1 MDLKGFTTNTT
12 NLKPKTNY
20 NMALIAMAVYC
31 TEENQ
36 KDELFDR
43 TLFSLCN
50 TVNFKNHRIILSINS
65 STEKTLKAIDVVSDV
80 LRLQYGAALHVIH
93 NDTNI
98 GTAEAINKAW
108 KLRKEGEN
116 CIKMDDDVLIYN
128 PNWIEQMEEAI
139 ARAPQIGII
148 GLKRKDCIESV
159 EHEDEYFRSKLWQ
172 LPHVGGQRWV
182 TVEEVHHVMGTCQMY
197 SSALLD
203 KIGYLYQPKLYGWDD
218 VLASARSRAAGFK
231 NVFLPHIEI
240 DHIDEGKTPY
250 QAWKEKHA
258 GEDFPLIHK
267 LMDGY
272 KNGTESIYYNPF
284 K

>member
-1 MDLKGFTTNTT
+1 
-12 NLKPKTNY
+12 
-20 NMALIAMAVYC
+20 MALISMAVYC

-36 KDELFDR
+36 KDELLKE
-43 TLFSLCN
+43 TLRSLSN
-50 TVNFKNHRIILSINS
+50 TVDFTKNRLILSVNS
-65 STEKTLKAIDVVSDV
+65 ETKKTRDIIY
-80 LRLQYGAALHVIH
+80 RYGYNSIQGSGVTYQPIASQIIY

-108 KLRKEGEN
+108 QFRKEGEN
-116 CIKMDDDVLIYN
+116 CIKMDDDVVIYSSG
-128 PNWIEQMEEAI
+128 WVEQMEESI

-172 LPHVGGQRWV
+172 LPHIGGQRWV
-182 TVEEVHHVMGTCQMY
+182 NVEEVHHVMGTCQMY

-272 KNGTESIYYNPF
+272 KNGTEPIYYNPF

>member
-1 MDLKGFTTNTT
+1 ML
-12 NLKPKTNY
+12 
-20 NMALIAMAVYC
+20 AMAVYC

-36 KDELFDR
+36 KDELLER
-43 TLFSLCN
+43 TLESLDN
-50 TVNFKNHRIILSINS
+50 TVNFNTHSLILSINS
-65 STEKTLKAIDVVSDV
+65 HTDETKEILFNYRHIIEETIW
-80 LRLQYGAALHVIH
+80 

-108 KLRKEGEN
+108 KLRRDGEH
-116 CIKMDDDVLIYN
+116 CIKIDDDVVIHQSG
-128 PNWIEQMEEAI
+128 WIEQMEEAI
-139 ARAPQIGII
+139 SRAPQIGII

-172 LPHVGGQRWV
+172 LPHIGGQRWV
-182 TVEEVHHVMGTCQMY
+182 NVEEVHHVMGTCQMY

>member
-1 MDLKGFTTNTT
+1 
-12 NLKPKTNY
+12 
-20 NMALIAMAVYC
+20 MALISMAVYC

-36 KDELFDR
+36 KDELLDR
-43 TLFSLCN
+43 TLDSLFN
-50 TVNFKNHRIILSINS
+50 TVDFHNHRLILSINS
-65 STEKTLKAIDVVSDV
+65 YTEKTKEILFYYSANVFGGKSM
-80 LRLQYGAALHVIH
+80 LSHVIY

-108 KLRKEGEN
+108 QLRKEGEN
-116 CIKMDDDVLIYN
+116 CIKLDDDVVIYN
-128 PNWIEQMEEAI
+128 TNWIEQMEESI

-172 LPHVGGQRWV
+172 LPHIGGQRWV

>member
-1 MDLKGFTTNTT
+1 MRFTTNTN

-36 KDELFDR
+36 KDELLR
-43 TLFSLCN
+43 QTLYSMYD
-50 TVNFKNHRIILSINS
+50 TVDFKKHRLILSINS
-65 STEKTLKAIDVVSDV
+65 TTSKTMKMLE
-80 LRLQYGAALHVIH
+80 AAKILTPFETII

-108 KLRKEGEN
+108 QLRKEGEN
-116 CIKMDDDVLIYN
+116 CIKMDDDVVIYQSG
-128 PNWIEQMEEAI
+128 WIEQMEDAI
-139 ARAPQIGII
+139 SRAPQIGII
-148 GLKRKDCIESV
+148 GLKRKDCIECV

-172 LPHVGGQRWV
+172 LPHIGGQRWIN
-182 TVEEVHHVMGTCQMY
+182 VEEVHHVMGTCQMY

>member
-1 MDLKGFTTNTT
+1 MTKYTKVSIEWILAFHGVLN
-12 NLKPKTNY
+12 N
-20 NMALIAMAVYC
+20 V
-31 TEENQ
+31 Q
-36 KDELFDR
+36 
-43 TLFSLCN
+43 
-50 TVNFKNHRIILSINS
+50 II
-65 STEKTLKAIDVVSDV
+65 
-80 LRLQYGAALHVIH
+80 Y
-93 NDTNI
+93 NDTNV

-116 CIKMDDDVLIYN
+116 CIKMDDDVLIHN

-272 KNGTESIYYNPF
+272 KNGNESIYYNPF

>member
-1 MDLKGFTTNTT
+1 MRFTTNTN
-12 NLKPKTNY
+12 NLKPKPNY

-36 KDELFDR
+36 KDELLR
-43 TLFSLCN
+43 QTLYSMYD
-50 TVNFKNHRIILSINS
+50 TVDFKKHRLILSINS
-65 STEKTLKAIDVVSDV
+65 TTSKTMKMLE
-80 LRLQYGAALHVIH
+80 AAKILTPFETII

-108 KLRKEGEN
+108 QLRKEGEN
-116 CIKMDDDVLIYN
+116 CIKMDDDVVIYQSG
-128 PNWIEQMEEAI
+128 WIEQMEDAI
-139 ARAPQIGII
+139 SRAPQIGII
-148 GLKRKDCIESV
+148 GLKRKDCIECV
-159 EHEDEYFRSKLWQ
+159 EHNLEYFRSKLWQ
-172 LPHVGGQRWV
+172 LPHIGGQRWIN
-182 TVEEVHHVMGTCQMY
+182 VEEVHHVMGTCQMY

>member
-1 MDLKGFTTNTT
+1 
-12 NLKPKTNY
+12 
-20 NMALIAMAVYC
+20 MALIAMAVYC

-36 KDELFDR
+36 KDELLDK
-43 TLFSLCN
+43 TLRSLCQ
-50 TVNFKNHRIILSINS
+50 TADLKKHRLVLSINS
-65 STEKTLKAIDVVSDV
+65 KTKYTKAFIEWI
-80 LRLQYGAALHVIH
+80 LAFNGALNNVQIIH

-116 CIKMDDDVLIYN
+116 CIKMDDDVLIHN
-128 PNWIEQMEEAI
+128 ANWIEQMEEAI

>member
-1 MDLKGFTTNTT
+1 
-12 NLKPKTNY
+12 
-20 NMALIAMAVYC
+20 MALISMAVYC

-36 KDELFDR
+36 KDELLKR
-43 TLFSLCN
+43 TLHSLYD
-50 TVNFKNHRIILSINS
+50 TVDFNKHKLILSVNS
-65 STEKTLKAIDVVSDV
+65 TASKTMEL
-80 LRLQYGAALHVIH
+80 LRVAKILTPFEIII

-108 KLRKEGEN
+108 KLRKDGEN
-116 CIKMDDDVLIYN
+116 CIKMDDDVVIHS

-139 ARAPQIGII
+139 SRAPQIGII

-172 LPHVGGQRWV
+172 LPHIGGQRWV

-203 KIGYLYQPKLYGWDD
+203 KIGYLYQPKQYGWDD